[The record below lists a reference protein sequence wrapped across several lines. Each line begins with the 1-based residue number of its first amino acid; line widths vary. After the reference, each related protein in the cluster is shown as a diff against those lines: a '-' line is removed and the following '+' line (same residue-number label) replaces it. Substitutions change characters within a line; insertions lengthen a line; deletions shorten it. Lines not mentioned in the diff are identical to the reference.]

1 MRFRVLRFLVLA
13 AAVCFA
19 QDPVF
24 RTGVSLV
31 RVDAQ
36 VAHGGETIEGLEKQ
50 DFAIRDNGQPRPI
63 LYCSQEEEP
72 LDLLLLLDI
81 SSSMQVSIRRLAAAS
96 HAALAE
102 LRPGDRV
109 AVADFNVSSF
119 LMAGFNANL
128 GEVEKTLDRVVD
140 LRFGGGTHILAAVYD
155 AAGYFL
161 KQETA
166 NAPPRR
172 HAILVLTDN
181 FGQVSKS
188 EKTVVNRLWEGDLVL
203 CGLIVRPRGET
214 LEFSWL
220 GGEDML
226 GAAEKT
232 GGETVNANDPTNV
245 FREMLR
251 RIRRRYSL
259 YYEMPAAKAGAT
271 RRVTVELSAAAK
283 ARYPKAEVLARKG
296 YVVPKNKP

>member
-1 MRFRVLRFLVLA
+1 MQSRVLRIFVLA
-13 AAVCFA
+13 AAVSFA
-19 QDPVF
+19 QDPIF

-31 RVDAQ
+31 RVDVQ
-36 VAHGGETIEGLEKQ
+36 VAKAGETIEGLGKQ
-50 DFAIRDNGQPRPI
+50 DFAILDNGKTQKV

-72 LDLLLLLDI
+72 LDLMLLLDI

-109 AVADFNVSSF
+109 AVADFNVSSW

-128 GEVEKTLDRVVD
+128 PEVEKTLDRVVD
-140 LRFGGGTHILAAVYD
+140 LRFGGGTHILSAVYD

-161 KQETA
+161 KQETPNGA
-166 NAPPRR
+166 PRR
-172 HAILVLTDN
+172 HAVLVLTDN
-181 FGQVSKS
+181 FGQYSKS
-188 EKTVVNRLWEGDLVL
+188 EKVVVNRLWQADVVL

-214 LEFSWL
+214 LEFAWP

-226 GAAEKT
+226 GAAGKT
-232 GGETVNANDPTNV
+232 GGETVNANDPAEA

-259 YYEMPAAKAGAT
+259 FYEMPAAKPGAT
-271 RRVTVELSAAAK
+271 RRVTVELSPDAK

-296 YVVPKNKP
+296 YLVPKK